1 VAASA
6 VWTAEDHLQLTLRY
20 YETPFYRTITCTFSG
35 DQVSLAV
42 QTNISF
48 YPTQENPL
56 FGWMG

>member
-6 VWTAEDHLQLTLRY
+6 VWTAEDYLQLTLRY

-56 FGWMG
+56 FGRMG